1 MIRVGPDNAPILM
14 LKSAQHVIIPGRTA
28 RPVSVQVPVNP
39 AHYLH
44 VYPLDEDPFDGATAG
59 VHKFRTQ
66 QFSEKLLILYTN
78 VGDKPVT
85 LTIGEI
91 IAEAN
96 MCSLGTKVKPK
107 INSIAK
113 QVNPTRAHE
122 LWNKLKLEQNEF
134 VSVIQI

>member
-1 MIRVGPDNAPILM
+1 MIRAGPDNAPILM

-44 VYPLDEDPFDGATAG
+44 VYPLNEDALDGATAG
-59 VHKFRTQ
+59 VYKFRTQ
-66 QFSEKLLILYTN
+66 QFCENLLVLYTN

-91 IAEAN
+91 IAKAD
-96 MCSLGTKVKPK
+96 MCSLL
-107 INSIAK
+107 NFS
-113 QVNPTRAHE
+113 
-122 LWNKLKLEQNEF
+122 LFL
-134 VSVIQI
+134 